1 MNKFIEFYLLV
12 AASHPVIFL
21 TLIFGPILFSA
32 MLFTKH
38 PWSVSATW
46 VVIIYLIIK
55 SNRTKKDRR
64 KIELEKINKE
74 HNANFIGNFGHPVG
88 LYYDQSKRLFMFY
101 DERNDECI
109 RVEPF
114 ELIREW
120 QLNWKETTR
129 NNKIFY
135 SDVYMRINTN
145 DIHTPVINLELNSKA
160 NGEKLDSTL
169 GILLST

>member
-1 MNKFIEFYLLV
+1 MNKFIEFYLL
-12 AASHPVIFL
+12 AASSHPLFFL
-21 TLIFGPILFSA
+21 TLVFGPILISA
-32 MLFTKH
+32 AMFMKH
-38 PWSVSATW
+38 PWSVSVTW

-64 KIELEKINKE
+64 KLELEKINKE

-88 LYYDQSKRLFMFY
+88 LYYDQNKRLFMFY

-114 ELIREW
+114 EFIREW
-120 QLNWKETTR
+120 QLNWKETSR

-135 SDVYMRINTN
+135 SDVYMKINTN
-145 DIHTPVINLELNSKA
+145 NIHSPVINLELSSVQ
-160 NGEKLDSTL
+160 NGEKLSSVL
-169 GILLST
+169 GILLNG